1 MDQQNPKR
9 VPTEAEIAR
18 LEAEAAAALQRGE
31 APSQGKVP
39 SQGRVPSLDRVP
51 SQDRVSSPGEEPT
64 RVEAEAAKVPGAPG
78 FVPYV
83 DDVTEAPKPVKSAVP
98 AAEIEP
104 EDDDEDDEPYVP
116 GPWEE
121 RVDKLTPKQ
130 WKLAQILGGAALGL
144 IAVGLLFIGGEELA
158 TYRMILAALAALLVP
173 RYVER
178 VLRRELNVARRAM
191 IVSMLVGLVAAFL
204 FIGFRNGFDF
214 TKAG

>member
-1 MDQQNPKR
+1 MDQQNPKH

-39 SQGRVPSLDRVP
+39 SRGGE
-51 SQDRVSSPGEEPT
+51 SPAPN
-64 RVEAEAAKVPGAPG
+64 EAAESKAPEVPAFPG

-83 DDVTEAPKPVKSAVP
+83 DDVPPAPKPARPAEP

-104 EDDDEDDEPYVP
+104 EGDDEDDEPYVP

-130 WKLAQILGGAALGL
+130 WRLAQIVGGTALGL
-144 IAVGLLFIGGEELA
+144 IVVGLLFVGGDELA
-158 TYRMILAALAALLVP
+158 TYRLVIAALAALLLP

-178 VLRRELNVARRAM
+178 QLRRDLTVARRAM
-191 IVSMLVGLVAAFL
+191 IVAMFVGLVATFL
-204 FIGFRNGFDF
+204 IIGARNGFDF